1 MKQPQSTPD
10 TALPAVKPQLQTLF
24 RLIDDP
30 DELIYSGISSRIL
43 EHGAHALPYIRVA
56 RETFPDDTLVQQRCD
71 ALEAIIHASLPRPAK
86 PGRDDALKNILRL
99 IKSFGGSQACM
110 KILAEASYD
119 YKPKTTTGLLSEYY
133 SLITRRVILG
143 DCWSIIYDLE
153 KNEEPSELYTKNFI
167 EDRDQYKIHD
177 HAAEKLVDAVCQYL
191 REKNGSDKETD

>member
-1 MKQPQSTPD
+1 MASPKRKD
-10 TALPAVKPQLQTLF
+10 ATL
-24 RLIDDP
+24 D
-30 DELIYSGISSRIL
+30 IL
-43 EHGAHALPYIRVA
+43 
-56 RETFPDDTLVQQRCD
+56 
-71 ALEAIIHASLPRPAK
+71 K
-86 PGRDDALKNILRL
+86 L

-119 YKPKTTTGLLSEYY
+119 YKPKATTGLLSEHY

-177 HAAEKLVDAVCQYL
+177 RDAEKLVDAVCQYL
-191 REKNGSDKETD
+191 REKNGSDR